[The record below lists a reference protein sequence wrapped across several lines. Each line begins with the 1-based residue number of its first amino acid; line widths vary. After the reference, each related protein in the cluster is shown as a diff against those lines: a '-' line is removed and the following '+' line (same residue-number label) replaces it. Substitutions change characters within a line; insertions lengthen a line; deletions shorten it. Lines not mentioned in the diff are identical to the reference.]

1 MKTLSRRQVI
11 ATLSAT
17 TVTLCPA
24 VVNAA
29 IYGWPDGF
37 SDEEP
42 HGQSSLVNVSAGE
55 VVDITALAPG
65 ELAVLARPNVAGEFS
80 STGGTQFV
88 GVLHR
93 TPEQIAAASGGAATQ
108 DARYLVVNLVCP
120 HRGAALG
127 LSDDPARPFACTR
140 TSSRHGSLFDT
151 AGKGVA
157 GASDDSDVL
166 SVPGYTLSVGD
177 TVTIALT

>member
-108 DARYLVVNLVCP
+108 DAIPRRQPRVP
-120 HRGAALG
+120 
-127 LSDDPARPFACTR
+127 
-140 TSSRHGSLFDT
+140 SSRGGFGSLRRP
-151 AGKGVA
+151 
-157 GASDDSDVL
+157 GAPVRL
-166 SVPGYTLSVGD
+166 HPHFVPPRL
-177 TVTIALT
+177 AL